1 MQQQNKNSLKEVF
14 ITSIIMVIATV
25 FMLLA
30 AFIFSEYNIKNHN
43 IIEIPGEIEKP
54 QVQQELMEIKKVGE

>member
-1 MQQQNKNSLKEVF
+1 MKEKQNLKDV
-14 ITSIIMVIATV
+14 IISGIIMIIATV

-30 AFIFSEYNIKNHN
+30 AFVFSKYH
-43 IIEIPGEIEKP
+43 IEEHKINIPGEIEKP